1 VRPTDFVRT
10 LLAFIILVML
20 HFTLRPLL
28 GWRAGPDFL
37 VIATLLVSIRVRPGA
52 AAVLGLCV
60 GLVADSV
67 DPHVFGA
74 GALAMTAIG
83 FSASWLK
90 AVFFADDVLLNA
102 LFFFLGKWAF
112 DIIYVLAGAR
122 GDVGQMA
129 VQLFVWSPL
138 TAAVTAIFG
147 LVTLLI
153 LRPILRASPT

>member
-1 VRPTDFVRT
+1 MRPTDFIRT
-10 LLAFIILVML
+10 LLAFIILVVL

-37 VIATLLVSIRVRPGA
+37 VIATLLVAIRVRPGA

-60 GLVADSV
+60 GLVADSI

-74 GALAMTAIG
+74 GALAMTVIG
-83 FSASWLK
+83 FTASWLK

-112 DIIYVLAGAR
+112 DIIYLLAGAR
-122 GDVGQMA
+122 GDIGQMA

-153 LRPILRASPT
+153 LRPILRASPS